1 MNPPSATNTHPRISH
16 LINIKS
22 YAPSFSILSV
32 VLFYTVIWRNFS
44 DMHACL
50 KMNMRQSTSTQLSS
64 DCYHS
69 VYSTVLRNTVVK
81 ATIKVNGKHQ
91 ILGILSSETL
101 DRSTWNLTWVI
112 KSAVWPHTPKIVK
125 IGPAGPPR
133 HMGEISCSNVFLP
146 FLYFFCWLLAQPW
159 RTHFWEYCHRFCAKR
174 RGSVRID
181 FLGGSQLQHQNFS
194 PPKPQKNLNFMDLEN
209 FWAKRWIMGRF
220 ISKLP
225 IIVTAAPWKLQSE

>member
-112 KSAVWPHTPKIVK
+112 TSVVWPHIPKMAK

-133 HMGEISCSNVFLP
+133 RRGEILKYHVQC
-146 FLYFFCWLLAQPW
+146 FF
-159 RTHFWEYCHRFCAKR
+159 
-174 RGSVRID
+174 
-181 FLGGSQLQHQNFS
+181 
-194 PPKPQKNLNFMDLEN
+194 LNFIL
-209 FWAKRWIMGRF
+209 I
-220 ISKLP
+220 
-225 IIVTAAPWKLQSE
+225 